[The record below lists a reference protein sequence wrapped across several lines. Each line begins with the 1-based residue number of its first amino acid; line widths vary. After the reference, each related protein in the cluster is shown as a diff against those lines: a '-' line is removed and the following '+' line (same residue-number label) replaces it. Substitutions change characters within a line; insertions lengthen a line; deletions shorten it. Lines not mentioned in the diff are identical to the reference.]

1 MRTTETM
8 ARVGAGAVIYLA
20 LTLAVMHA
28 VQRELDPMTHYLSEY
43 AYGSFG
49 VWLQAGYVV
58 AGLGVLLLAVSVVPR
73 LPDSRLWS
81 VVAAGALGL
90 VATGLAA
97 TGLTRIDLPV
107 GGDVATTSGTL
118 HELAGYVAIL
128 GLIVGGFSIAA
139 ALGRAGRPALAATGR
154 RYVWIVVAAVIATI
168 VLQRLDLVGLGQRI
182 FLAVAFS
189 WLVWVGIQLGQSGA
203 RFERSTARP

>member
-1 MRTTETM
+1 MRTTETL
-8 ARVGAGAVIYLA
+8 ARIGAGAVIYLT
-20 LTLAVMHA
+20 LTLAAMHV
-28 VQRELDPMTHYLSEY
+28 VQPELDPMAHYVSEY

-49 VWLQAGYVV
+49 VWLQVGYVI
-58 AGLGVLLLAVSVVPR
+58 AGLGVLLLAVSAVSW
-73 LPDSRLWS
+73 LAGSRLWS
-81 VVAAGALGL
+81 VVAAGALAL

-107 GGDVATTSGTL
+107 GGDIATTSGTL

-139 ALGRAGRPALAATGR
+139 ALKRAGRPTPAATGR
-154 RYVWIVVAAVIATI
+154 RYAWIVVAAVVATI
-168 VLQRLDLVGLGQRI
+168 VLQRLDWAGLGQRI

-189 WLVWVGIQLGQSGA
+189 WLVWVGIQVGQWGA
-203 RFERSTARP
+203 RFERSTARV